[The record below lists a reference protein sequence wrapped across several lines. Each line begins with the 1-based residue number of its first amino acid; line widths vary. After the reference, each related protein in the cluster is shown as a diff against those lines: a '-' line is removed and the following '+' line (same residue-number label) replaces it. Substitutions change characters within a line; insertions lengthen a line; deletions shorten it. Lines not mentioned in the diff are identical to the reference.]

1 MNKKGF
7 TLIELIVSIVLVTVI
22 LVSLLATLVKLKQ
35 TYEVIEEDSDI
46 RIYSASISRHI
57 NNDIITNKG
66 ITSGTCNEEGS
77 RCELKLKNGEER
89 VIEVYTTNKGT
100 VEIFD
105 EAGKRIGRRRTD
117 LSTVSYTD
125 KKTNKRLFIR
135 TIEME
140 NRMDLSNPDKLT
152 TYGYKFIGIS
162 LTKYSYDNKKNTTMQ
177 DVISVLT
184 LHMSDENYNIKIYGN
199 DTVSKSSNPVTP
211 VEPVNPPVTGLA
223 CTTGNSSLTQ
233 GTKFTR
239 GSYIYS
245 YKQEGFWTRMQGN
258 QYNWVNITADGWG
271 VKLVNRSSTSPIT
284 DEICATIDGKPIVST
299 SHMYINS
306 KATSID
312 VSSLKS
318 SNVVNMSNMFEGTA
332 ATTITGLDKLDT
344 SNVTNMFST
353 FYATKVSILDL
364 SSFNTSKVTNM
375 NYIFS
380 NTSATIGYAR
390 NNSEV
395 SKFNALSTSY
405 KPSTLRFKLK

>member
-7 TLIELIVSIVLVTVI
+7 TLIELIVSITLVSII

-57 NNDIITNKG
+57 NNDIINNKG
-66 ITSGTCNEEGS
+66 ISSGTCNEEGTK
-77 RCELKLKNGEER
+77 CELKFKNGEER
-89 VIEVYTTNKGT
+89 TLEIYTTDKNAYI
-100 VEIFD
+100 EITD
-105 EAGKRIGRRRTD
+105 ESGKRIGRRKTD
-117 LSTVSYTD
+117 LSTISYTD
-125 KKTNKRLFIR
+125 SKTNKRKFIR

-140 NRMDLSNPDKLT
+140 NRMDFSEPDKLT
-152 TYGYKFIGIS
+152 TYGYKFIGLS
-162 LTKYSYDNKKNTTMQ
+162 LDEYSYDNKKDSTKK
-177 DVISVLT
+177 DVLNILT
-184 LHMSDENYNIKIYGN
+184 IHLSDEDYNIKLYGT
-199 DTVSKSSNPVTP
+199 DTINKSDSPITP
-211 VEPVNPPVTGLA
+211 EPVNPPVSGLA
-223 CTTGNSSLTQ
+223 CTTGNTSLTQ
-233 GTKFTR
+233 GTKFTK
-239 GSYIYS
+239 GSYVYS
-245 YKQEGFWTRMQGN
+245 YKQEGLWTRMQGN

-318 SNVVNMSNMFEGTA
+318 SNVVSMSSMFEGAA

-344 SNVTNMFST
+344 SNVTNMSST

-375 NYIFS
+375 NYIFG
-380 NTSATIGYAR
+380 NASATIGYAR
-390 NNSEV
+390 NSSEV
-395 SKFNALSTSY
+395 SKFNALSPSY
-405 KPSTLRFKLK
+405 KPSTLTFKLK

>member
-7 TLIELIVSIVLVTVI
+7 TLIELIVSITLVSII

-57 NNDIITNKG
+57 NNDIINNKG
-66 ITSGTCNEEGS
+66 ISSGTCNEEGTK
-77 RCELKLKNGEER
+77 CELKFKNGEER
-89 VIEVYTTNKGT
+89 TLEIYTTDKNAYI
-100 VEIFD
+100 EITD
-105 EAGKRIGRRRTD
+105 ESGKRIGRRKTD
-117 LSTVSYTD
+117 LSTISYTD
-125 KKTNKRLFIR
+125 SKTNKRKFIR

-140 NRMDLSNPDKLT
+140 NRMDFSEPDKLT
-152 TYGYKFIGIS
+152 TYGYKFIGLS
-162 LTKYSYDNKKNTTMQ
+162 LDEYSYDNKKDSTKK
-177 DVISVLT
+177 DVLNILT
-184 LHMSDENYNIKIYGN
+184 IHLSDEDYNIKLYGT
-199 DTVSKSSNPVTP
+199 DTINKSDSPITP
-211 VEPVNPPVTGLA
+211 EPVNPPVSGLA
-223 CTTGNSSLTQ
+223 CTTGNTSLTQ
-233 GTKFTR
+233 GTKFTK
-239 GSYIYS
+239 GSYVYS
-245 YKQEGFWTRMQGN
+245 YKQEGLWTRMQGN

-306 KATSID
+306 KAISID

-318 SNVVNMSNMFEGTA
+318 SNVVSMSNMFEGAA

-344 SNVTNMFST
+344 SNVTNMSLT
-353 FYATKVSILDL
+353 FNATKVSILDL

-375 NYIFS
+375 NYIFG

-390 NNSEV
+390 NSSEV
-395 SKFNALSTSY
+395 SKFNALSTSN
-405 KPSTLRFKLK
+405 KPSTLTFKLK